1 MIILSATNINKS
13 YGVDVILKD
22 VSFHINEGERVG
34 IVGNNGAGKTTLL
47 NILCGEMSYDDGNIF
62 VSSNTS
68 IGYLKQS
75 ENFNSDNTVI
85 EEVTGIFS
93 HMESLEKEMHEL
105 SHEISERSS
114 NGEDVERLLH
124 RYDEMMERYNRS
136 GGYSYKSEI
145 QGILNSMAFTED
157 YFDKKISTLSG
168 GEKTRLALACLLLKK
183 PDILFLDEPT
193 NHLDIGTLKWLEQY
207 LKAYNGTVVL
217 ISHDRYF
224 LDQTVNRIFEVEN
237 NKLYTYNGGYSAYA
251 EQKRQRREEELKRYE
266 VQQAEVARQEEM
278 IRRFKQHG
286 TEKLAKRAAS
296 REKRLAAM
304 ELMDKP
310 EALRGKMKINF
321 HQEFKSGNDVLL
333 AEDLKKGFGYGE
345 NRKELFDNVN
355 FDIKRGERICI
366 VGPNGVGKTTLLK
379 ILMDELQPDSG
390 YLKVGH
396 NVLFGYYDQEQ
407 QNLNPNNTVFEEM
420 KEAYRLYTDT
430 EMRSLLGRFLF
441 QGESVFLNVGTLS
454 GGEKARLS
462 LLKLMLSGSNV
473 LILDEPT
480 NHLDIT
486 SKEVFEDA
494 LLDFPG
500 TVIVVSHD
508 RYFLNKI
515 PTRIMEL
522 NNDGMTAYLG
532 SYDYYME
539 KKQEIES
546 GKKYLSELSGA
557 ATKGAGAISKGADA
571 TMDMKD
577 LVAAVEEGEL
587 DLDSLDSN
595 ERRKLVKEMDAKK
608 RRRERE
614 EKRLEEEIAR
624 LEAEI
629 AELDAEMC
637 KEEIFSN
644 HVVLA
649 EYHAKSEAAKAE
661 LAEVYDKWMEMQE

>member
-1 MIILSATNINKS
+1 MIILSATNITKS
-13 YGVDVILKD
+13 YGVDIILQN

-62 VSSNTS
+62 VSANTS

-183 PDILFLDEPT
+183 PDLLFLDEPT

-207 LKAYNGTVVL
+207 LKSYSGTVVL

-237 NKLYTYNGGYSAYA
+237 HKLYTYNGGYSAYA
-251 EQKRQRREEELKRYE
+251 QQKRQRREEELKKYE
-266 VQQAEVARQEEM
+266 IQQKEVARQEEM

-304 ELMDKP
+304 DLMDKP
-310 EALRGKMKINF
+310 EALQGRMKINF

-390 YLKVGH
+390 RLKVGH

-441 QGESVFLNVGTLS
+441 QNESVFLNVGSLS

-546 GKKYLSELSGA
+546 GKKYLSELSGNTNKSTTA
-557 ATKGAGAISKGADA
+557 AKDGSDSSV
-571 TMDMKD
+571 DMKE

-587 DLDSLDSN
+587 ELDSLNSN

-614 EKRLEEEIAR
+614 ENDLKR
-624 LEAEI
+624 
-629 AELDAEMC
+629 
-637 KEEIFSN
+637 K
-644 HVVLA
+644 
-649 EYHAKSEAAKAE
+649 
-661 LAEVYDKWMEMQE
+661 